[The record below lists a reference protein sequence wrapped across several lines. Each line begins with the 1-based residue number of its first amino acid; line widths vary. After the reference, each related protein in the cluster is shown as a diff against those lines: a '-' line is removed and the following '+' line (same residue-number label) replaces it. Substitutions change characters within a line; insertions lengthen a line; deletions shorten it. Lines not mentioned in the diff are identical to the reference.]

1 MRIEKRGEIYR
12 YLDIF
17 VRKDLT
23 GFKNLSGLSIN
34 DLRILKYRQTN
45 FVQ

>member
-23 GFKNLSGLSIN
+23 GLKNLSGLIIN